1 MKKVLSVMAVSAFVL
16 TAGVAFAGGP
26 GKKADASCPAPC
38 QTQIDDLNSSQA
50 QQNEI
55 LGAHGKQLQN
65 HEARIT
71 ALEKA
76 DYDPWFVR
84 LGVKGTWMTQD
95 IGPINEVDTDMGWG
109 GAIAFGREF
118 GALQGMGRF
127 RAEVEVAYQ
136 DADLDM
142 GSGNAPAALQAAFAL
157 LSQDQTV
164 SVLTVMA
171 NGYYQIPVA
180 DAFSIYVMAGLGVAK
195 YEIEANYFD
204 GYTYAPGAVP
214 GVFIASPNWGNASDS
229 TNALAY
235 KAGIGMT
242 YDFTETVAG
251 DLGFEYL
258 GVSDGGPASSI
269 NGYNAV
275 ASVRFKF

>member
-26 GKKADASCPAPC
+26 GKKASTSCPEPC

-118 GALQGMGRF
+118 GALAGMGRF

-142 GSGNAPAALQAAFAL
+142 GSGNAPAALQTAFAML
-157 LSQDQTV
+157 TNDQTV

-180 DAFSIYVMAGLGVAK
+180 DAFSVYVMAGLGVAK
-195 YEIEANYFD
+195 YEIEANYWD
-204 GYTYAPGAVP
+204 GVIINGLPFGGFVN
-214 GVFIASPNWGNASDS
+214 VSDS

-235 KAGIGMT
+235 KAGVGMT
-242 YDFTETVAG
+242 YDFTEQVAG

>member
-118 GALQGMGRF
+118 GALAGMGRF

-142 GSGNAPAALQAAFAL
+142 GSGNAPPEAQVSIC
-157 LSQDQTV
+157 LSDQDQTV

-180 DAFSIYVMAGLGVAK
+180 DAF
-195 YEIEANYFD
+195 FD
-204 GYTYAPGAVP
+204 LCHGRSGCC
-214 GVFIASPNWGNASDS
+214 
-229 TNALAY
+229 
-235 KAGIGMT
+235 
-242 YDFTETVAG
+242 
-251 DLGFEYL
+251 
-258 GVSDGGPASSI
+258 
-269 NGYNAV
+269 
-275 ASVRFKF
+275 